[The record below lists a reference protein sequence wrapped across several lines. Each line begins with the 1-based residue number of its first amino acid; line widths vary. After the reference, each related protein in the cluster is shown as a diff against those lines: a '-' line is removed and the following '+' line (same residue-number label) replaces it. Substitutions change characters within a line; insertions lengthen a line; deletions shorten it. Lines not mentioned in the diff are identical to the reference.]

1 MPATEWTHARHVLCI
16 RLDALGDVLMT
27 TPALRAVKQAMPD
40 RRVTLLTSPGG
51 AAIAG
56 MLTDVD
62 HTLTYEAPWMKAS
75 PARVEP
81 QAEEHLLER
90 LRAEHFDAAIIFTVF
105 SQNPLPAALMCYLA
119 GIPLRLAH
127 CRENPY
133 QLLTDWVPETE
144 PNAQLRHEVRRQLDL
159 VATVGCRTVDERL
172 SLSVAPRDVA
182 TVKQRLAAIG
192 LTPKGHW
199 IVVHPGASAASRRY
213 PPELYA
219 EAVEQLAVEHGI
231 GIVFTGSRSE
241 APLVEAIRSRL
252 TVPSTSFAGEL
263 TLGELAALIA
273 SAPLLLTNNT
283 GPAHLAAA
291 LATPVVDLYALTNP
305 QHAPWQVPQRL
316 LFHDVPCKFC
326 FRSVCPLAHHDC
338 LRRVPPE
345 RVAAAVIDLLAET
358 SVTISDP
365 NATPA
370 ALAAPPTFDTPV
382 LAWGV

>member
-1 MPATEWTHARHVLCI
+1 MPATEWTHARQVLCI

-27 TPALRAVKQAMPD
+27 TPALRAVKQSQPG

-51 AAIAG
+51 AAIAR
-56 MLTDVD
+56 MLADVD
-62 HTLTYEAPWMKAS
+62 HTLTYAAPWMKAS
-75 PARVEP
+75 PARAEP

-90 LRAEHFDAAIIFTVF
+90 LRAERFDAAIIFTVF

-119 GIPLRLAH
+119 SIPLRLAH

-133 QLLTDWVPETE
+133 HLLTDWVPETE
-144 PNAQLRHEVRRQLDL
+144 PDSQLRHEVRRQLDL
-159 VATVGCRTVDERL
+159 VATVGCRTADERL
-172 SLSVAPRDVA
+172 SLSLAPRDAA
-182 TVKQRLAAIG
+182 TISDRLAELG
-192 LTPKGHW
+192 LAPKERW

-219 EAVEQLAVEHGI
+219 EAVERLASDHGLR
-231 GIVFTGSRSE
+231 IVFTGSRAE
-241 APLVEAIRSRL
+241 VPLVEAIRARL
-252 TVPSTSFAGEL
+252 TVPSMTFAGEL
-263 TLGELAALIA
+263 TLGELAAMISA
-273 SAPLLLTNNT
+273 APLLLTNNT

-316 LFHDVPCKFC
+316 LYHDVPCKFC
-326 FRSVCPLAHHDC
+326 FRSVCPLEHHDC

-345 RVAAAVIDLLAET
+345 RVVAAVIALLAET
-358 SVTISDP
+358 SGTIRDP
-365 NATPA
+365 NTTPA
-370 ALAAPPTFDTPV
+370 ALAAPTPLDTPV

>member
-1 MPATEWTHARHVLCI
+1 MPATEWTHARHVLCV

-27 TPALRAVKQAMPD
+27 TPALRAVKQALPG
-40 RRVTLLTSPGG
+40 RRVTLLTSAGG

-56 MLTDVD
+56 MLADVD

-75 PARVEP
+75 MPRANPE
-81 QAEEHLLER
+81 AEKHLLER
-90 LRAEHFDAAIIFTVF
+90 LRAERFDAAIIFTVF

-133 QLLTDWVPETE
+133 QLLTDWVAETE
-144 PNAQLRHEVRRQLDL
+144 PEAQLRHEVRRQLDL

-172 SLSVAPRDVA
+172 ALALSPRDVA

-192 LTPKGHW
+192 LAPKERW

-219 EAVEQLAVEHGI
+219 EAVERLATEHHV
-231 GIVFTGSRSE
+231 GIVFTGSRAE
-241 APLVEAIRSRL
+241 APLVETIRARL

-273 SAPLLLTNNT
+273 AASLLLTNNT
-283 GPAHLAAA
+283 GPAHMAAA

-316 LFHDVPCKFC
+316 LYHDVPCKFC
-326 FRSVCPLAHHDC
+326 FRSVCPLEHHDC

-358 SVTISDP
+358 SVTISDA
-365 NATPA
+365 NTTAA
-370 ALAAPPTFDTPV
+370 ALPAPTTLDTPV